1 MSKKVK
7 VCAKSNIYRP
17 KNQVQPM
24 FAENVI
30 TDNYTDKYGNV
41 RNRSVEN
48 VVLSKREVDANIK

>member
-1 MSKKVK
+1 
-7 VCAKSNIYRP
+7 
-17 KNQVQPM
+17 M